1 MCITFK
7 GEGYKN
13 SLKIFEE
20 DMNNVR
26 HSQDCREKC
35 VQNCEETTYAYT
47 IDTTE
52 LNTNTL
58 CENKE
63 TKEVVSKDS

>member
-1 MCITFK
+1 MTFE
-7 GEGYKN
+7 GEGYNN
-13 SLKIFEE
+13 SLKIFEK
-20 DMNNVR
+20 DMNNVK
-26 HSQDCREKC
+26 HSRECREIC
-35 VQNCEETTYAYT
+35 LQNCEETTYAYT

-63 TKEVVSKDS
+63 MKEVVSF